1 MQSQILILLLLWANL
16 AQSQK
21 SSFDLTAVR
30 QHIDLANQRYGER
43 FQTNDPR
50 FYEERYTEDACILP
64 EETGRICGREAI
76 RAYYYNDGQNQGFRL
91 TINALEI
98 SGGPAAVVEEGT
110 YELTDTSGKVLD
122 KGKFIT
128 TWVQEKKTWK
138 LRREIWTTDLPPA
151 PAAEASGYDE
161 ALAKQLGADEYGMKH
176 YVLVLLKTGPANITH
191 KPTVD
196 SLFAGHMA
204 NIGRLAEAG
213 KLVLAGPI
221 GRKEKYRGLFV
232 FETDSKEEAAA
243 LCASDPAVAAGL
255 LEPEIMPYFGSA
267 ALKMVNKWHE
277 RVQKR
282 SYGN

>member
-1 MQSQILILLLLWANL
+1 MQSRILILLLLCANI

-21 SSFDLTAVR
+21 SSFPLTAVR
-30 QHIDLANQRYGER
+30 QHIDLANQTYGER

-50 FYEERYTEDACILP
+50 FYEEKYAQDACILP
-64 EETGRICGREAI
+64 EKMGRICGREAI
-76 RAYYYNDGQNQGFRL
+76 RAYYYNEGQNRDFRL
-91 TINALEI
+91 KVNALEI
-98 SGGPAAVVEEGT
+98 SGGPTEVVEEGT
-110 YELTDTSGKVLD
+110 YELADSSGKVLD

-138 LRREIWTTDLPPA
+138 LRREIWTTDVPPA

-161 ALAKQLGADEYGMKH
+161 ALAQQLGADEYGMKQ

-196 SLFAGHMA
+196 SLFAGHMT
-204 NIGRLAEAG
+204 NMGRLAEAG

-232 FETDSKEEAAA
+232 FETSNKEEAAA

-267 ALKMVNKWHE
+267 ALKMVNKWHG
-277 RVQKR
+277 RLQKR
-282 SYGN
+282 AHGN